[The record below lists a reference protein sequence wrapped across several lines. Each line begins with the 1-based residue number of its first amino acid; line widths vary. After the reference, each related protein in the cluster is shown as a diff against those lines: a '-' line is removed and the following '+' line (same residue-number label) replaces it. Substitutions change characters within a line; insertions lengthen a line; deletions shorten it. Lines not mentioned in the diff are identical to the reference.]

1 MKKVIDLT
9 LYNIGQAKGFIL
21 VVALLQILLQLGLKV
36 KTLATT
42 GLLTGQLRI
51 VSPDIVKQVV
61 LDQLSIGL
69 PVFFAGTAILV
80 YSAVIWSREWS
91 SKGSFIYRLLMLPGS
106 RFGIYW
112 AKLLTMLVITFFLQA
127 VQVVGVFL
135 NYYLTSFFIPEFA
148 QYHIT
153 PWSLVTNSMAMPLLV
168 PQYAV
173 QFLLILTM
181 GVALIVT
188 VFQLAILVFGV
199 EKKGYVRKVTSV
211 VVYILVVVVLFTL
224 IMRTQFV
231 VRLIGNEAMVFLI
244 GSMLIWIVLNMLLS
258 DYLLNH
264 KVSV

>member
-1 MKKVIDLT
+1 MKKVINLT

-61 LDQLSIGL
+61 LDQVSIGL

-80 YSAVIWSREWS
+80 YSAVIWSKEWS

-181 GVALIVT
+181 GV
-188 VFQLAILVFGV
+188 

-211 VVYILVVVVLFTL
+211 VLYVLVVVVTFTL

-244 GSMLIWIVLNMLLS
+244 GSMLIWIILNMLWS

>member
-1 MKKVIDLT
+1 MKKVINLT
-9 LYNIGQAKGFIL
+9 IYNIGQAKGFIL

-36 KTLATT
+36 KTLLTA

-61 LDQLSIGL
+61 LDQLAIGL

-80 YSAVIWSREWS
+80 YAAVIWSKEWS

-148 QYHIT
+148 QYNIT
-153 PWSLVTNSMAMPLLV
+153 PWSLVTNSMAMPL
-168 PQYAV
+168 YAT

-181 GVALIVT
+181 GIALIVT
-188 VFQLAILVFGV
+188 VFQLAILVVGV

-211 VVYILVVVVLFTL
+211 VLYVLVVVVIFTL

-231 VRLIGNEAMVFLI
+231 VRLIGNETMVFLI
-244 GSMLIWIVLNMLLS
+244 GSMLIWIILNMLLS

>member
-1 MKKVIDLT
+1 MKKVINLT

-80 YSAVIWSREWS
+80 YSAVIWSKEWS

-181 GVALIVT
+181 GIAL
-188 VFQLAILVFGV
+188 
-199 EKKGYVRKVTSV
+199 
-211 VVYILVVVVLFTL
+211 TL
-224 IMRTQFV
+224 RT
-231 VRLIGNEAMVFLI
+231 
-244 GSMLIWIVLNMLLS
+244 
-258 DYLLNH
+258 
-264 KVSV
+264 